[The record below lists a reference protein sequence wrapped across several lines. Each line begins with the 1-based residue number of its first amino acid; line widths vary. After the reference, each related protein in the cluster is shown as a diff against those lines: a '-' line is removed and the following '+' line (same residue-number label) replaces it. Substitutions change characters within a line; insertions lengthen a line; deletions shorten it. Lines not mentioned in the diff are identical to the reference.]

1 MKRAPI
7 IPLWQIAMAERATTT
22 RPALY
27 EALRA
32 FGYGTAGVASACGV
46 TTDAVLK
53 ARAYERDR
61 RVRERRAAEA
71 RTLRRAALGVGAH
84 RRASIALALAATRA
98 TVAAMR
104 GAA

>member
-22 RPALY
+22 RHELYVAL
-27 EALRA
+27 AARDHGPKA
-32 FGYGTAGVASACGV
+32 IANACGV
-46 TTDAVLK
+46 T
-53 ARAYERDR
+53 ARAVTSMLAYEPGVSSVLR
-61 RVRERRAAEA
+61 RERAQARAMAGQT
-71 RTLRRAALGVGAH
+71 RDSR
-84 RRASIALALAATRA
+84 IALALRAARA